1 MRRLLIVCCASAFL
15 DAMFFAALAPI
26 LPELRAEYSLSTA
39 GAGLLSGSYAAG
51 VLLIALPSGWFCA
64 RFGPRRTLIL
74 GLVGMG
80 VFSTIF
86 GFADAP
92 WLLDS
97 SRFMQGAGGALMWVG
112 AMAWIINAGPA
123 ERRGALVG
131 LLVAAATVGELLGA
145 PTGALAHAVGMEIVF
160 SVVGVVS
167 AILMLIALGIPDA
180 APEKS
185 QTFREARAAFS
196 GWDLP
201 AAMWLVAA
209 AALAFGA
216 TTVIAPLHLDELGA
230 SAAAIAGGF
239 AAGSL
244 VETIL
249 GPQIGRLSDRIGRT
263 RPYQL
268 GILTGS
274 VAVVLLAVLEQ
285 PALVI
290 AALVATS
297 FSAGLQFTPSL
308 ALVADVADGAGLD
321 QGYASAATNIAW
333 GGGQLT
339 GSLGA
344 GVLAG
349 AGYLL
354 PALVCVVV
362 LASGAA
368 VASRPIPVAAEQ

>member
-1 MRRLLIVCCASAFL
+1 M
-15 DAMFFAALAPI
+15 
-26 LPELRAEYSLSTA
+26 
-39 GAGLLSGSYAAG
+39 LSGSYAAG
-51 VLLIALPSGWFCA
+51 VLLIAIPGGWYCA
-64 RFGPRRTLIL
+64 RYGPRRALIV
-74 GLVGMG
+74 GLAMMG
-80 VFSTIF
+80 VFSPIF
-86 GFADAP
+86 GFANVP
-92 WLLDS
+92 WLLDTA
-97 SRFMQGAGGALMWVG
+97 RFMQGAGGALMWVG
-112 AMAWIINAGPA
+112 AMAWIINAGPDD
-123 ERRGALVG
+123 RRGALVG

-145 PTGALAHAVGMEIVF
+145 PIGALAHAVGMELVF
-160 SVVGVVS
+160 GFVGVVS
-167 AILMLIALGIPDA
+167 AILVLLAIGIPDA
-180 APEKS
+180 RPERS
-185 QTFREARAAFS
+185 QTFAEARAAFH
-196 GWDLP
+196 GVDLP

-230 SAAAIAGGF
+230 STLAIAGGF

-249 GPQIGRLSDRIGRT
+249 GPQIGRLSDRVGRV
-263 RPYQL
+263 RPYRI
-268 GILTGS
+268 GILTGA
-274 VAVVLLAVLEQ
+274 VAVVLLAVLEE

-290 AALVATS
+290 VALIATS

-308 ALVADVADGAGLD
+308 ALVADVADDSGLD

-333 GGGQLT
+333 GGGQLA

-362 LASGAA
+362 LASSA
-368 VASRPIPVAAEQ
+368 VLAGRVEPETATPGGQ